1 MCGTN
6 TFDRPRSAAT
16 GTSVIPLLRTISASL
31 DRRCALR
38 RCASR
43 RRSRSHR
50 RGASRRRSARPD
62 RRSSQRGR
70 SIKRFFSAQ
79 IAVGTKSTRVFTSLC
94 RHGLAL
100 PGGAWSA
107 TMIIIGWERRYQS
120 TCKTR
125 CLPRAALSLS
135 GVHGQIR
142 RTTPSPDSSGA
153 CHERRSARAALSSKC
168 HERCLPRAAPDSSG
182 A

>member
-1 MCGTN
+1 M
-6 TFDRPRSAAT
+6 
-16 GTSVIPLLRTISASL
+16 IPLLRTMSARS
-31 DRRCALR
+31 DRLQDR

-50 RGASRRRSARPD
+50 RGASRRRSSR
-62 RRSSQRGR
+62 R

-79 IAVGTKSTRVFTSLC
+79 IAVSSKSTGVFTSLC

-107 TMIIIGWERRYQS
+107 TMIIIGVDRRYQS
-120 TCKTR
+120 TSKTR